1 MYRTCLT
8 HLIVLVKWFLTRK
21 KSGEVTRSI
30 PKKNPL
36 GRTFSSAAKIKQL
49 FLELDW
55 WYANPSEKYESQF
68 GLLFKIYGKIKKTSK
83 PPTRNDLRY
92 LRPIL
97 EISYAHRHVL
107 GIC

>member
-8 HLIVLVKWFLTRK
+8 HLIVLVKWLLTRK

-49 FLELDW
+49 FLELDKSQVFKCKNLNLAGGMPTPLKNMKVSLD
-55 WYANPSEKYESQF
+55 YYSKYM
-68 GLLFKIYGKIKKTSK
+68 GKLKK
-83 PPTRNDLRY
+83 PPNHQPGMISD
-92 LRPIL
+92 IL
-97 EISYAHRHVL
+97 GLS
-107 GIC
+107 

>member
-1 MYRTCLT
+1 MGFMMYNPEESRVYGLKKKKYG
-8 HLIVLVKWFLTRK
+8 IIWVIFQIYPNIISGWWFQSRK
-21 KSGEVTRSI
+21 
-30 PKKNPL
+30 
-36 GRTFSSAAKIKQL
+36 
-49 FLELDW
+49 
-55 WYANPSEKYESQF
+55 KYESV
-68 GLLFKIYGKIKKTSK
+68 GIIIPYIWKNKKCFK